1 MRAQKS
7 EPRNRPVV
15 DEREARVTTQKPL
28 NVLVTSE
35 AWQSALACIQS
46 FGRRG
51 HRVYLLSL
59 DEPSLH
65 AKSRFVAGV
74 ARYPRRDTLDGL
86 AEAIFR
92 LVEAN
97 GIDLVVPISDDDAL
111 IAARI
116 NELFPTESRP
126 SAPRFVTGGGEATRL
141 VRSRN
146 RTIELCRQLGIR
158 TPRTEFT
165 DLDGLAAA
173 CEKIGFPCFLKVSGT
188 MASQGVIPLHSAAEI
203 GRVAATLPADSELQ
217 VQAPVFGDFVDAT
230 GYCQSGRV
238 VAAFGFRAA
247 YDMSAGGTPA
257 HATRS
262 DDPEVLRVLG
272 SLAEAL
278 EWTGGIDVDLLA
290 TADGG
295 LAVLEINPRLSGTLI
310 FGQKRGLDLAA
321 GYLPGDESLASLDLP
336 GLDPQ
341 ATGFVSLAEEARF
354 IARVGEAAR
363 ERAERFRREHR
374 CVDNSFADDPGYS
387 QELARQIERIR
398 TRAR

>member
-1 MRAQKS
+1 MTA
-7 EPRNRPVV
+7 
-15 DEREARVTTQKPL
+15 QKPL

-51 HRVYLLSL
+51 HRVFLLCI
-59 DEPSLH
+59 DEIGEPSLH

-86 AEAIFR
+86 AEAVFQ
-92 LVEAN
+92 LAESN

-116 NELFPTESRP
+116 NELFPSGSRP

-188 MASQGVIPLHSAAEI
+188 MASQGVIPLQSAAEI

-217 VQAPVFGDFVDAT
+217 VQEPVFGDFVDAT

-290 TADGG
+290 TPDGG
-295 LAVLEINPRLSGTLI
+295 LAVLEINPRLSGTVI
-310 FGQKRGLDLAA
+310 FGQKQGLDLAA
-321 GYLPGDESLASLDLP
+321 GYLPGDESPASLDLP

-354 IARVGEAAR
+354 IARGGEAAS

-387 QELARQIERIR
+387 QELAWQIERIR